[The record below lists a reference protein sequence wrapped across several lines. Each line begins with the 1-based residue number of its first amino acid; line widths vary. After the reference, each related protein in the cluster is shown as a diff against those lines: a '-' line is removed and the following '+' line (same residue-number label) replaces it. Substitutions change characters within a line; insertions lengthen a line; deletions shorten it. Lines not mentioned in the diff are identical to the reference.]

1 MPIWPR
7 QAAALPNA
15 ARPRKASMAELTS
28 RERLQPSLLDRLSDD
43 DSEARQEPR
52 DKRVLS
58 MRGLRKAV
66 LRDLGWLLNSTGL
79 GAVQDIGAHPL
90 AAQSV
95 INFGLPDLSG
105 KTASGLDRGELA
117 RRIRQA
123 IWDFE
128 PRILRDSVR
137 VVALS
142 QADSG
147 GGPNQVAFEIHGELW
162 GQPLPER
169 LYLKTELDLE
179 IGEIRVFDIESRSAA

>member
-1 MPIWPR
+1 
-7 QAAALPNA
+7 
-15 ARPRKASMAELTS
+15 MAELTS
-28 RERLQPSLLDRLSDD
+28 KERLQPSLLDRLTDED
-43 DSEARQEPR
+43 TQATQESR

-66 LRDLGWLLNSTGL
+66 LRDLGWLLNSTSL
-79 GAVQDIGAHPL
+79 GSFRDLAGHPL
-90 AAQSV
+90 TAQSAL
-95 INFGLPDLSG
+95 NFGLPDLSG
-105 KTASGLDRGELA
+105 KTAAGLDREELG

-137 VVALS
+137 VEAIAS
-142 QADSG
+142 AGAAAS
-147 GGPNQVAFEIHGELW
+147 PNQVTFEIHGELW

-179 IGEIRVFDIESRSAA
+179 AGEVKVFDIESRDLR

>member
-1 MPIWPR
+1 
-7 QAAALPNA
+7 
-15 ARPRKASMAELTS
+15 MAELLS
-28 RERLQPSLLDRLSDD
+28 KDRLQPSLLDRLSDD
-43 DSEARQEPR
+43 DVQSPLESR

-66 LRDLGWLLNSTGL
+66 LRDLGWLLNTTGL
-79 GAVQDIGAHPL
+79 SAVLALDGHPL
-90 AAQSV
+90 AACSV
-95 INFGLPDLSG
+95 LNFGLPDLAG
-105 KTASGLDRGELA
+105 KTASGLDRAELA

-137 VVALS
+137 VVA
-142 QADSG
+142 QAPG
-147 GGPNQVAFEIHGELW
+147 QRGMAPNQVAFEIHGELW

-179 IGEIRVFDIESRSAA
+179 IGEIRLFDMEAGASQ

>member
-1 MPIWPR
+1 
-7 QAAALPNA
+7 
-15 ARPRKASMAELTS
+15 MAELLS
-28 RERLQPSLLDRLSDD
+28 KDRLQPSLLDRLSDD
-43 DSEARQEPR
+43 DSQSQLESR
-52 DKRVLS
+52 DQRVLS

-66 LRDLGWLLNSTGL
+66 LRDLGWLLNTTGL
-79 GAVQDIGAHPL
+79 CAVRALEGHPL

-95 INFGLPDLSG
+95 LNFGLPDLAG
-105 KTASGLDRGELA
+105 KTASGLDRAELA

-137 VVALS
+137 VVALAPG
-142 QADSG
+142 QRGMA
-147 GGPNQVAFEIHGELW
+147 PNQVAFEIHGELW

-179 IGEIRVFDIESRSAA
+179 IGEIRLFDMEAGASQ

>member
-1 MPIWPR
+1 MG
-7 QAAALPNA
+7 
-15 ARPRKASMAELTS
+15 ELTS

-43 DSEARQEPR
+43 DREQVVEPR

-58 MRGLRKAV
+58 MRDLRKAV
-66 LRDLGWLLNSTGL
+66 LRDLGWLLNSSSL
-79 GAVQDIGAHPL
+79 GSFRDLSAYPL
-90 AAQSV
+90 ASQSV
-95 INFGLPDLSG
+95 LNFGLLDLAG
-105 KTASGLDRGELA
+105 KTAAGLDREALG

-137 VVALS
+137 VIPVAP
-142 QADSG
+142 SG
-147 GGPNQVAFEIHGELW
+147 KAAGPNQMAFEIHGELW

-179 IGEIRVFDIESRSAA
+179 AGEARLLDIETRDVR